1 MYQLNLRVAFVIKDH
16 LLNVFTSLY
25 IVTVVSYIQKNKIL
39 LLHIH
44 IYYEREIERE
54 KEKEE
59 ERPQL
64 HVYFNIDAC
73 IVFICIHLK

>member
-25 IVTVVSYIQKNKIL
+25 IVTVVSYIQKKIL

-59 ERPQL
+59 ERP
-64 HVYFNIDAC
+64 
-73 IVFICIHLK
+73 